1 MWSLKRGTTVS
12 CLTHDQLL
20 EQAQMIVLVLYISFQ
35 LTLCNSVQLLVLVPW
50 PSDRDDAG
58 WDVGLDLLA
67 GGRVAVNEINN
78 TTDLLKD
85 YHIELLVPE
94 YGHEACGLRE
104 TSQGLVNF
112 VQHSIYPPG
121 QVLAVL
127 GLYCSTSTKEISLL
141 AGHESVQLIQLS
153 AANSPI
159 FDPEINEGIA
169 HQSDYPH
176 LWRFLTSATV
186 YANMMMELM
195 NMYSWNGNIVV
206 IHRSDVNFYN
216 VIAQTLID
224 KVSDR
229 ILFDIDLRILFLNES
244 LDRIYNEGGR
254 IIFVATTSL
263 DAATL
268 LCEAAG
274 RGMLYPDYMWI
285 VADYALSFLEDAH
298 QCDTSLLH
306 LAVNGSIF
314 SSFSLEPQDKTL
326 SHVNGDTYSAYES
339 KYYEELSI
347 VAEEYNQTLLGD
359 HQYAGLLYDQ
369 VWAFALAFNSSLPEL
384 SEHNLSVTD
393 IGSLG
398 YSEAKDVFE
407 DKLSQLDFIG
417 ASGRIRFNNKREVS
431 TSIDIYQVINGQQKS
446 VGNCTVG
453 NDSVMYCNI
462 TLAETPPSSELG
474 VVTKFL
480 QLPMTLTIV
489 MHIITALTVV
499 LVTTVMVV
507 FLYNRK
513 RPEIM
518 GTSWKLSM
526 LQFFACYLLCIRMIL
541 VTLDIEYNHIG
552 YCFIFTSVEINA
564 INLLIVTSFVRV
576 YRVYQIFH
584 NKRLRKL
591 GWQYSNGFLV
601 FLAIVL
607 SLIPIVILVLWYS
620 NVDESDI
627 ISLSEPEIEFDGTMR
642 YYLVVERYCFLA
654 SSPVNISFSLIEIV
668 YLDVFIIANI
678 IFASQTSKSYK
689 NLKDTKKVILL
700 MSTMFVLHT
709 IYIFLLFNFL
719 LVLMHVNAY
728 WDNFVANLFALC
740 NILACIFIFYIPKL
754 WWIKDIIIK

>member
-1 MWSLKRGTTVS
+1 
-12 CLTHDQLL
+12 
-20 EQAQMIVLVLYISFQ
+20 MIVLLLYVSFQ

-127 GLYCSTSTKEISLL
+127 GLYCSTSTKEISSL

-159 FDPEINEGIA
+159 FDPEINEMFHGIA
-169 HQSDYPH
+169 CQSDYPH

-186 YANMMMELM
+186 YAYMMMELM
-195 NMYSWNGNIVV
+195 NMYSWNDNIVV

-224 KVSDR
+224 KVSGR
-229 ILFDIDLRILFLNES
+229 ILFDIDLTILFLNKS

-268 LCEAAG
+268 LCEAAE

-285 VADYALSFLEDAH
+285 IADYVLSFLEDAH

-369 VWAFALAFNSSLPEL
+369 VWAFALALNSSIPEL
-384 SEHNLSVTD
+384 SERNLSVTD

-398 YSEAKDVFE
+398 YSEAKDIFE

-417 ASGRIRFNNKREVS
+417 ASGHIRFNNKREVS
-431 TSIDIYQVINGQQKS
+431 MSIDVYQVINGQQKS

-462 TLAETPPSSELG
+462 TLAETPPSSELD

-518 GTSWKLSM
+518 ATSWKLSM

-541 VTLDIEYNHIG
+541 VTLHIEYNHIG
-552 YCFIFTSVEINA
+552 HCLIVLSLYVNA
-564 INLLIVTSFVRV
+564 INLIIVTSFVRV

-584 NKRLRKL
+584 NERLRKL

-607 SLIPIVILVLWYS
+607 SLIPIVILVPWYS
-620 NVDESDI
+620 LVDESDVI
-627 ISLSEPEIEFDGTMR
+627 FSSQPEIEFDGTMR
-642 YYLVVERYCFLA
+642 YYLVVEQCFWA
-654 SSPVNISFSLIEIV
+654 PSPINIIFNSIEIV

-689 NLKDTKKVILL
+689 NFKNTKKVILL
-700 MSTMFVLHT
+700 MSTMLVLN
-709 IYIFLLFNFL
+709 IFYSFYIINFL
-719 LVLMHVNAY
+719 LALLY
-728 WDNFVANLFALC
+728 TDTDLDIFVSYLHALC

-754 WWIKDIIIK
+754 WWMKSIIIK